1 MSSEDSTDQLQD
13 LTKKNN
19 NNIIDKKKDLHWTNN
34 NIMTLLNWIAIAT
47 FNIDCLELAIIR

>member
-13 LTKKNN
+13 LPKKN

-47 FNIDCLELAIIR
+47 FNIDCLELDIVNG